1 MEYICSFTLNIFIF
15 PRRLPSSLSP
25 IITISVKPVKV
36 SPAAAAQ
43 STMSQSSP
51 KPSLTTPPTVA
62 VKSQF
67 EMTTP
72 AQSTQ
77 SVKLLYFPLKGN
89 NKSVYQNVRQQ
100 KDIGEVFIESQ
111 TFKVDT
117 DGNIENLS
125 RTDKVILHS
134 GARNTTFPS
143 DRERN
148 ISVNL
153 RAVNISIGRIML
165 VWNLCQKEFL
175 NSISNLE
182 VCIANNIAKIKAY
195 LRSKM

>member
-1 MEYICSFTLNIFIF
+1 
-15 PRRLPSSLSP
+15 
-25 IITISVKPVKV
+25 
-36 SPAAAAQ
+36 
-43 STMSQSSP
+43 MSQSSS
-51 KPSLTTPPTVA
+51 KPSLTQPSPTGA

-67 EMTTP
+67 EVTT

-77 SVKLLYFPLKGN
+77 SDKLLYFPQGN
-89 NKSVYQNVRQQ
+89 NKSVFQNVRQQ

-117 DGNIENLS
+117 DGNIENLNS
-125 RTDKVILHS
+125 TDKVILHS
-134 GARNTTFPS
+134 GARNKTFQS
-143 DRERN
+143 FTEKN

-165 VWNLCQKEFL
+165 LWNLCQKEFL

-182 VCIANNIAKIKAY
+182 VCIANNTTKIKAFQIKLKKINVFSLGKGY
-195 LRSKM
+195 FWCKCMCTCIQSAECLKIIDPHV